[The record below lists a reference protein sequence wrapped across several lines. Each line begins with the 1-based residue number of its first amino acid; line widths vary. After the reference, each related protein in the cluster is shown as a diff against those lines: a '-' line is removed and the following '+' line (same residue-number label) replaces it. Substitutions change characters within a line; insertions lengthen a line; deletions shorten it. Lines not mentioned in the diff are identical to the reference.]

1 MKNYNTA
8 LITGG
13 CQRIGF
19 SIVKYLASRGFNIVV
34 QYNNSSKEIKKIE
47 KISKKF
53 NVKFHSFKFDFE
65 NLENLEECYKRI
77 VMKIGKIDILINNA
91 SAFDYDSL
99 DTSDFKI
106 FDRHINVNLKAPF
119 FLSKY
124 FKKTLGSKNGLI
136 INLLDQRVKN
146 ITPYFTSYSISK
158 FGLYALTKSLALS
171 ISPNIRVNGISPGPT
186 LKSKNQ
192 STKQF
197 EEQVKRTPLMKSVKL
212 SEINNAVGYLVDNT
226 SVTGEILTLDS
237 GQSLGW
243 SNTKSKKFKND

>member
-8 LITGG
+8 LVTGG
-13 CQRIGF
+13 CQRIGA
-19 SIVKYLASRGFNIVV
+19 SIVKYLASRGYNIVV

-47 KISKKF
+47 KVTKKY

-65 NLENLEECYKRI
+65 NLEDLEECYKRVI
-77 VMKIGKIDILINNA
+77 KKIGKIDILINNA

-99 DTSDFKI
+99 DTSDFI
-106 FDRHINVNLKAPF
+106 LFDRHINVNLKAPF

-124 FKKTLGSKNGLI
+124 FKNNLGSKNGLI

-146 ITPYFTSYSISK
+146 ITPFFTSYTISK
-158 FGLYALTKSLALS
+158 FGLYGLTKSLALS

-192 STKQF
+192 SAKQF
-197 EEQVKRTPLMKSVKL
+197 QQQVGRTPLMKSVKL
-212 SEINNAVGYLVDNT
+212 SEINNAVGYLIDNT

-243 SNTKSKKFKND
+243 SNTKSNNFRND

>member
-1 MKNYNTA
+1 MKKYNTA
-8 LITGG
+8 LVTGG
-13 CQRIGF
+13 CQRIGL
-19 SIVKYLASRGFNIVV
+19 SIVKYLASKGLNIVV
-34 QYNNSSKEIKKIE
+34 QYNNSSKEIRKIE
-47 KISKKF
+47 KIMKEY

-65 NLENLEECYKRI
+65 NLENLEESYKKI
-77 VMKIGKIDILINNA
+77 IKKIGKIDILINNA

-99 DTSDFKI
+99 DTSDFI
-106 FDRHINVNLKAPF
+106 LFDRHINVNLKAPF

-124 FKKTLGSKNGLI
+124 FKKNLGSKSGLI
-136 INLLDQRVKN
+136 INLLDQRVNN
-146 ITPYFTSYSISK
+146 ITPYFTSYTISK

-197 EEQVKRTPLMKSVKL
+197 DEQVGRTPLKKSVKL
-212 SEINNAVGYLVDNT
+212 SEINNAVGYLVDN
-226 SVTGEILTLDS
+226 SSITGEILTLDS

-243 SNTKSKKFKND
+243 SNTKSNKFKND